1 MVHMDQV
8 NDVVGD
14 VSTQLLMKM
23 KRKMTTLRMKWTN
36 VYVKAHPHSFLLFIP
51 HLSPPPFFLSL
62 QREHDSKE
70 DDESEDIRERGSVL
84 YLGMATEILNLP

>member
-51 HLSPPPFFLSL
+51 HLSPPPFFLT
-62 QREHDSKE
+62 
-70 DDESEDIRERGSVL
+70 ER
-84 YLGMATEILNLP
+84 A